1 MSALDFLSVG
11 AAAEADGF
19 TPLARSSLER
29 SFRDA
34 GATFADRGGWSV
46 PVSVPNEQEHLQ
58 HVGIADL
65 THLTKLEVRPGGVP
79 ADLATDCYKV
89 WYDLS
94 ARRSLVFCDA
104 SDAETVRA
112 TLGGRLVVDVTAALS
127 ILALTGPEAPTLLRR
142 LTHLHHFPSG
152 GELAH
157 VTAHVLEQ
165 PPGYWI
171 VFPQEYGYYLYDVAV
186 DCATPLG
193 GGPIGVDAL

>member
-1 MSALDFLSVG
+1 VSTLDFLSVG
-11 AAAEADGF
+11 AAAEAGGF

-46 PVSVPNEQEHLQ
+46 PASVPNEQEHLQ

-65 THLTKLEVRPGGVP
+65 THLTKLEVRPAGAP
-79 ADLATDCYKV
+79 ATGRAVV
-89 WYDLS
+89 WYPLS
-94 ARRSLVFCDA
+94 TRRALCFCHQPELPD
-104 SDAETVRA
+104 VRTQLA
-112 TLGGRLVVDVTAALS
+112 DRLVVDVTAALS

-157 VTAHVLEQ
+157 ITAHVLEQ

-171 VFPQEYGYYLYDVAV
+171 VFPQEYGHYLYDVTV
-186 DCATPLG
+186 DCATPLR